1 MKIIS
6 NLIKNNCLNIEQR
19 VKINNILYLSYEKWA
34 IRQSLN
40 FKKKHS
46 YKCRNIRNDDLII
59 SSKIGLFK
67 SIKKYNGNSSFLYF
81 SEIYIKGELLKTLT
95 NYFSLSPLSKKIRAS
110 SKQNYSN
117 DEITKYKKLL
127 NTKLIHYSNN
137 WQFDVI
143 YNKKNTEQNVL
154 KKIEDNELIEN
165 LWQKIDKLEP
175 SIKRIFKYKYD
186 YEFNVIRSN
195 RYISELMGCSEE
207 NIRKKL
213 VKTVNELKS
222 I

>member
-1 MKIIS
+1 MKTIS
-6 NLIKNNCLNIEQR
+6 NLIKNNGLNIEQR
-19 VKINNILYLSYEKWA
+19 EKINNILYLSYEKWA
-34 IRQSLN
+34 IKKSLD

-46 YKCRNIRNDDLII
+46 YKCKNIRKDDLII

-67 SIKKYNGNSSFLYF
+67 SIKKYNGNSSFIYF
-81 SEIYIKGELLKTLT
+81 SDIYIKGELLKTLT
-95 NYFSLSPLSKKIRAS
+95 NHFSLSPLSKKIRAS

-117 DEITKYKKLL
+117 DEIIKYKKLL

-143 YNKKNTEQNVL
+143 YNKNTEQNIL
-154 KKIEDNELIEN
+154 KKIEENELIKN
-165 LWQKIDKLEP
+165 LWEKINKLEP